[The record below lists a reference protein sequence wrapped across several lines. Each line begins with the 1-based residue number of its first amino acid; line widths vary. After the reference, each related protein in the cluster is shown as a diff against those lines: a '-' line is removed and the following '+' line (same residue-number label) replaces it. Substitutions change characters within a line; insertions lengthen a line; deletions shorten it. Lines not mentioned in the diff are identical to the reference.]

1 MTGSFAIPVSV
12 LTGFL
17 GAGKTTLLNRLLKDP
32 DLADTA
38 VIINEFGEVAIDHL
52 LVEQASDGII
62 QLSDGCLCCTVR
74 GDLVDTLAD
83 LVDRLQTGRIAKL
96 ARVVVET
103 TGLADPAPVLQ
114 SIMAHPALV
123 QAFRLDGVITLVDV
137 VNGEATLDVHVEA
150 VKQAAVADRIVL
162 TKTDLADAAEV
173 GALRARLR
181 QINPGAV
188 VLDVNEAGVATLF
201 NCGLYNPETK
211 SADVRR
217 WLGEEAAHDQDHYH
231 DQDHHHDRDHHHD
244 HDHHH
249 HDVDEDHGHRAHR
262 HDTRVRSYSLVHDG
276 PVPFSTIEM
285 FLDLLRSTHGE
296 KLLRM
301 KGVIEL
307 AEDPS
312 RPLVIHGVQKILHP
326 PARLPAWPD
335 GQRGTRLVLIT
346 LVMPEDYIRR
356 LFAAFTNKPSI
367 DTPDRAALE
376 ANPLA
381 IAGL

>member
-1 MTGSFAIPVSV
+1 MSGFPIPVSV

-32 DLADTA
+32 ALADTA

-74 GDLVDTLAD
+74 GELVDTLAD
-83 LVDRLQTGRIAKL
+83 LVDRLQTGRIARL
-96 ARVVVET
+96 ARVIIET

-123 QAFRLDGVITLVDV
+123 QAFRLDGVITLVDA
-137 VNGEATLDVHVEA
+137 VNGNATLDAHVEA
-150 VKQAAVADRIVL
+150 VKQVAVADRIVL
-162 TKTDLADAAEV
+162 SKADLVTDPHELET
-173 GALRARLR
+173 LRVRLR
-181 QINPGAV
+181 QINPGADL
-188 VLDVNEAGVATLF
+188 LDVADKKTGVAALF
-201 NCGLYNPETK
+201 DCGLYNPATK

-217 WLGEEAAHDQDHYH
+217 WLGEA
-231 DQDHHHDRDHHHD
+231 HD
-244 HDHHH
+244 HDHHDG
-249 HDVDEDHGHRAHR
+249 HDHEHDHGH
-262 HDTRVRSYSLVHDG
+262 DQRVRSYSLVHDG
-276 PVPFSTIEM
+276 PVPFSAIEM
-285 FLDLLRSTHGE
+285 FLDLLRSAHGE
-296 KLLRM
+296 RLLRM

-307 AEDPS
+307 SEDPS

-326 PARLPAWPD
+326 PVQLPSWPD

-346 LVMPEDYIRR
+346 LDMPEDYVRR
-356 LFAAFTNKPSI
+356 LFAAFTNRPSI

-376 ANPLA
+376 NNPLA
-381 IAGL
+381 IAGR